1 MAGISQILETVVGLG
16 VIAWAVRD
24 FLPLPEDLFKVNFR
38 RAGAYCVA
46 LLSVSMRS

>member
-1 MAGISQILETVVGLG
+1 MHVESHMCGRDSQILETVVGLG

-38 RAGAYCVA
+38 HAEAY
-46 LLSVSMRS
+46 

>member
-1 MAGISQILETVVGLG
+1 MCGRDSQILETVVGLG

-38 RAGAYCVA
+38 HAEAY
-46 LLSVSMRS
+46 